1 MTLSFKN
8 NNLMLISYPSGGFG
22 NFLFYVLTEF
32 SNNTVKVDNTQ
43 FKFGP
48 TGNSHS
54 TKKYTDVYF
63 YDPDKYTIPILDPNK
78 LTLILCDNGIN
89 NDSYEK
95 IKKTFLNAR
104 IIRAVIDSSVRPII
118 YQTCIVKAKNSNL
131 VDENKMHVLTHWNDF
146 NEDYAKRENFTLMY
160 HQWPFKWNKVNDPTI
175 INLSLEYLI
184 TNPVGCVSELIKST
198 GGQVINK
205 EKFIDC
211 CHQWKQ
217 VNQLYFKIYYEWEAI
232 KNSLENSQNIDISH
246 ITDLHEQGYIN
257 YCIECKFNVIIPV
270 YDYKNWFT
278 CTEQIQKMVNQL
290 I

>member
-1 MTLSFKN
+1 MPPLFKN
-8 NNLMLISYPSGGFG
+8 NNLMLVSYPAGGFG
-22 NFLFYVLTEF
+22 NFLFHVLTEF
-32 SNNTVKVDNTQ
+32 SSNTVKTDNAQ
-43 FKFGP
+43 FNFGI

-63 YDPDKYTIPILDPNK
+63 YDPDTYPVPTLDPDK
-78 LTLILCDNGIN
+78 ITLILCDNGIN

-95 IKKTFLNAR
+95 IKKTFSDAT
-104 IIRAVIDSSVRPII
+104 IIRAVIDLGVRPII
-118 YQTCIVKAKNSNL
+118 YQTCIIKAKNSNL
-131 VDENKMHVLTHWNDF
+131 ETENKMHVVAHWNDY

-160 HQWPFKWNKVNDPTI
+160 HQWPFKWERIDDPTV

-184 TNPVGCVSELIKST
+184 TNPVDCISGLIAST
-198 GGQVINK
+198 GGQLINK

-211 CHQWKQ
+211 CDQWKQ
-217 VNQLYFKIYYEWEAI
+217 VNQPYFKIYHEWKTIEY
-232 KNSLENSQNIDISH
+232 SLDHAQNTNISH

-257 YCIECKFNVIIPV
+257 YCIERKFNVIIPV